1 MLEKN
6 VEIARGV
13 FENFQAGMERG
24 NPGAWV
30 DSAAVADDFEWIIAP
45 PGLDGRSVWHGREG
59 FVEFLRTWTEQFEDW
74 SIRVER
80 WIDAGD
86 DRVVALT
93 HQSAAGIGSGVPVEM
108 KLGLVYELENGRV
121 VQVRNYF
128 SHADALEA
136 AGLSE

>member
-1 MLEKN
+1 MTP
-6 VEIARGV
+6 A
-13 FENFQAGMERG
+13 
-24 NPGAWV
+24 PGSK
-30 DSAAVADDFEWIIAP
+30 SAAVADDFEWIIAP
-45 PGLDGRSVWHGREG
+45 PGFDGTSVWHGREG

-128 SHADALEA
+128 SHAEALEA
-136 AGLSE
+136 AGLPE